1 MIMIIEPD
9 SIIRRKLGD
18 MLNKERFMAV
28 SSITDAL
35 EKICL
40 HKNEIDLIV
49 TNVQI
54 LRNETKHQTIAHLC
68 EKLCANK
75 PPMLCIHRKGEEC
88 REETSK
94 AGKDLTL
101 IEYDEKDPGF
111 PVKYL
116 LAITERYPEANVDI
130 RQATAAWHTEK
141 ETDDLAD
148 LHKWLQEEGLSITD
162 NKRKGNAS
170 KKQQTEECDYR
181 KMYAELKEKYDK
193 LLAYMRELLDSVKDK
208 DG

>member
-1 MIMIIEPD
+1 MIIEPD
-9 SIIRRKLGD
+9 SVIRKKFSD
-18 MLNKERFMAV
+18 MLNKERTMAV

-68 EKLCANK
+68 EKLYASK
-75 PPMLCIHRKGEEC
+75 PPMLCIYRKGEEC
-88 REETSK
+88 QEEISK
-94 AGKDLTL
+94 AGKDFAL

-111 PVKYL
+111 PMKYL
-116 LAITERYPEANVDI
+116 LAITERYPQVNVDI
-130 RQATAAWHTEK
+130 KQATASWRAGRES
-141 ETDDLAD
+141 DDLAD
-148 LHKWLQEEGLSITD
+148 LHKWLEEEGLIITESKKKD
-162 NKRKGNAS
+162 DAS
-170 KKQQTEECDYR
+170 EKQQTEECDYR
-181 KMYAELKEKYDK
+181 KMYVELKEKYDK
-193 LLAYMRELLDSVKDK
+193 LLAYMKELLDSVKDK